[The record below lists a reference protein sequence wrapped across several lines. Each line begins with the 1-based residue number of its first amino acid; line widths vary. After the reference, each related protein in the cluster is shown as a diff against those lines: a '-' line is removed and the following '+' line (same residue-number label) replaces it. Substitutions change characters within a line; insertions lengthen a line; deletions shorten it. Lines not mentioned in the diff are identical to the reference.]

1 MVDVSFDCCLEM
13 SFDFWLEVE
22 DERVSGD
29 CILLRIF
36 LVFQSNFIGR
46 IVVGGLLYGCLVV
59 GMGVQWL
66 WL

>member
-1 MVDVSFDCCLEM
+1 MVDVSFDCYLEM

-22 DERVSGD
+22 DERVYGD

-46 IVVGGLLYGCLVV
+46 IVVECLVV
-59 GMGVQWL
+59 GMGV
-66 WL
+66 

>member
-22 DERVSGD
+22 DERVYGD

-46 IVVGGLLYGCLVV
+46 IVVGCLVL
-59 GMGVQWL
+59 GMGV
-66 WL
+66 